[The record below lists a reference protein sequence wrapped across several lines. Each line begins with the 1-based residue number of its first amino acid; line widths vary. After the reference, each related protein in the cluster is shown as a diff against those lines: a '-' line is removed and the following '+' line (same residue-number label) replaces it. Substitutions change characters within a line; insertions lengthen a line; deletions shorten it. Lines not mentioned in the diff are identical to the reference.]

1 LNVNGTVTATTSRAR
16 IQTAVSGLTG
26 IGTANLSGIS
36 GTPSSSTYLRGD
48 GTWATASS
56 GTTTG
61 AGAANYIAMW
71 TGTSSL
77 SSSTIYQSGSSTGI
91 GTTSSGYILDVE
103 NTDKTAYSGTGS
115 GRLLTS
121 TFVPKENE
129 TITITPTTNSY
140 GQYVGHAVNLNDIG
154 ACATGGINGGMT
166 GLDATINNTGTSS
179 SVGYG
184 ERNNFTLGASVLLD
198 SRSFSDLR

>member
-1 LNVNGTVTATTSRAR
+1 MRTTWTGSIAIGTTTTSGALNVNGTVTATTSRAR

-61 AGAANYIAMW
+61 AGAANYIAIG

-77 SSSTIYQSGSSTGI
+77 SSSTRQQHRHRHHIFRIYPRCR
-91 GTTSSGYILDVE
+91 
-103 NTDKTAYSGTGS
+103 KH
-115 GRLLTS
+115 R
-121 TFVPKENE
+121 
-129 TITITPTTNSY
+129 
-140 GQYVGHAVNLNDIG
+140 
-154 ACATGGINGGMT
+154 
-166 GLDATINNTGTSS
+166 
-179 SVGYG
+179 
-184 ERNNFTLGASVLLD
+184 
-198 SRSFSDLR
+198 

>member
-1 LNVNGTVTATTSRAR
+1 MRTTWTGSIAIGTTTTSGALNVNGTVTATTSRAR

-56 GTTTG
+56 G

-115 GRLLTS
+115 GLTS
-121 TFVPKENE
+121 SFVPK
-129 TITITPTTNSY
+129 IPF
-140 GQYVGHAVNLNDIG
+140 
-154 ACATGGINGGMT
+154 GIRLTEDDVRDGNPPPEKD
-166 GLDATINNTGTSS
+166 LVAEI
-179 SVGYG
+179 
-184 ERNNFTLGASVLLD
+184 
-198 SRSFSDLR
+198 RSNVFVQKV